1 MKKILFLGLGLIAF
15 AGCSTTTQQSSIASP
30 ASVQV
35 AITVL
40 GGLAAPKVSASDK
53 ALVHKFAADIL
64 ALSMGQIDSA
74 TITSI
79 IPPIPASASPYVGP
93 LIQAAVTD
101 LNLAI
106 VKFGQHNAT
115 VLAYAQAVGNGIFG
129 AGF

>member
-1 MKKILFLGLGLIAF
+1 MKILFLGLSLIAL
-15 AGCSTTTQQSSIASP
+15 AGCSTTSQQSSLSTP
-30 ASVQV
+30 ANVQV

-53 ALVHKFAADIL
+53 AIVHTFATDIL
-64 ALSMGQIDSA
+64 ALTMGQIDSA

-79 IPPIPASASPYVGP
+79 VPPIPANASPYVGP

-115 VLAYAQAVGNGIFG
+115 VLQYAQAVGNGLLG

>member
-1 MKKILFLGLGLIAF
+1 MKILFLGLSLIAF
-15 AGCSTTTQQSSIASP
+15 AGCSTTSQQSSLSTP
-30 ASVQV
+30 ANVQV

-40 GGLAAPKVSASDK
+40 GGLASPKVSASDK
-53 ALVHKFAADIL
+53 AIVHTFATDIL
-64 ALSMGQIDSA
+64 ALTMGQIDSA

-79 IPPIPASASPYVGP
+79 VPPIPSSASPYVGP

-115 VLAYAQAVGNGIFG
+115 VLQYAQAVGNGLLG